1 MVVLL
6 LLLLLL
12 FVASTTASP
21 VASPDNTMD
30 SYDFEVA
37 PNGEILL
44 IPKKR
49 FITKRFTADKITD
62 LKIPCRAFEED
73 EAKYKA
79 EKE

>member
-1 MVVLL
+1 
-6 LLLLLL
+6 
-12 FVASTTASP
+12 
-21 VASPDNTMD
+21 MD

-44 IPKKR
+44 IPK
-49 FITKRFTADKITD
+49 KRFTADKITD